1 MAEALRHVTELADH
15 IGPRPATTDSEAR
28 AADYIGD
35 EFRSYGLDV
44 SRQDFDCPRTYAWTY
59 VAYHAA
65 TIISAVAL
73 AWTDAWGPLRW
84 VAFGLAAITAIAMWF
99 DLDTRS
105 GLSSLMPK
113 GPSQNIIAKSSPRT
127 RRGERLTQVVI
138 VAHYDSAKASLAFA
152 PGMVKN
158 FEATFTLMKLCTF
171 LVPVL
176 IFVDNLRF
184 TGFLDPYLWYATL
197 VIAGYLVVPLLIN
210 VHREIVMRGVD
221 GANDNASGVAALLS
235 LAEQLA
241 PGDDVG
247 SPVRMHTQPWSLEL
261 DEDLADAMASSSA
274 PFRSPAGSSELPEDF
289 EWASSPEQSD
299 APRQAAQSTLDFGTL
314 EFEALETTRA
324 RHHGLGVEDDGNQLA
339 FDSFGR
345 QEQVAPAIE
354 SRPAEHES
362 HGPGLTKRGLLRF
375 GKKKDE
381 PQEGGMSSWLG
392 VEKGFDAREKGKGI
406 GHWDNF
412 EDDDDSGTLGGRA
425 GDDRIGDPDYS
436 ANEASRI
443 RRRVTERVDRD
454 LAEKEIWFVATGA
467 EEVGTWGMKAF
478 LGQYGEEIK
487 GAFFINLDNIG
498 AGNLHWVTSEGMAK
512 RYPSDRRLVS
522 LAKKVSRS
530 EDILAKGRAYKG
542 LSTDATPA
550 LARRFRAMSIMA
562 FDVNGRLP
570 NWHWHTDTTENIDPE
585 NIEAAVALTKG
596 IVREL

>member
-35 EFRSYGLDV
+35 AFRSYGLDV

-59 VAYHAA
+59 VLYHAA
-65 TIISAVAL
+65 TIASAVAL
-73 AWTDAWGPLRW
+73 YWADAWGPLRW

-99 DLDTRS
+99 DLDTRF

-113 GPSQNIIAKSSPRT
+113 GPSQNIIAKSSPRS

-158 FEATFTLMKLCTF
+158 FEATFMLMKLCTF

-184 TGFLDPYLWYATL
+184 TGFLDPYLWYVTL
-197 VIAGYLVVPLLIN
+197 VIAAYLVVPLLIN
-210 VHREIVMRGVD
+210 VHRELAMRGVD

-235 LAEQLA
+235 LAEQLS
-241 PGDDVG
+241 PGDDVE
-247 SPVRMHTQPWSLEL
+247 SPAIMHTQPWSLEL
-261 DEDLADAMASSSA
+261 DDDFGDTMGPDPAPTRSSVS
-274 PFRSPAGSSELPEDF
+274 SSELPDDF
-289 EWASSPEQSD
+289 EWASPPAQGG
-299 APRQAAQSTLDFGTL
+299 APRQAAQATLDFGTL

-324 RHHGLGVEDDGNQLA
+324 RHHGLGSADDDDQLA

-345 QEQVAPAIE
+345 EEQGGPAIG
-354 SRPAEHES
+354 SQPAEAEPQS
-362 HGPGLTKRGLLRF
+362 PGPAKRGLLRF
-375 GKKKDE
+375 GRKKE
-381 PQEGGMSSWLG
+381 QPQEGGVSSWLG

-412 EDDDDSGTLGGRA
+412 EDDDDSGTLGGWA
-425 GDDRIGDPDYS
+425 GDDRLGDPDYS

-467 EEVGTWGMKAF
+467 EEAGTWGMRAF
-478 LGQYGEEIK
+478 LDQYGEELK

-512 RYPSDRRLVS
+512 RYPSDRRLMSV
-522 LAKKVSRS
+522 AKKVSRN
-530 EDILAKGRAYKG
+530 EDILVKGRAYKG

-550 LARRFRAMSIMA
+550 LARKFRAMSIMA

-570 NWHWHTDTTENIDPE
+570 NWHWHTDTTENVDPA
-585 NIEAAVALTKG
+585 NIEAAVTLTKG